1 MHNFQFGHLYITLP
15 RADIICPWEYL
26 FYSLITTLTATMIR
40 QVQSNRKAYPPAY
53 HIDIQR
59 NTHSC
64 NQCKG
69 NTDNTQSNRHCFS

>member
-1 MHNFQFGHLYITLP
+1 MVKPVNALGVECWRAFVVVNSILYKPKSIFKETVIS
-15 RADIICPWEYL
+15 AVE
-26 FYSLITTLTATMIR
+26 TA
-40 QVQSNRKAYPPAY
+40 NPPAY

-69 NTDNTQSNRHCFS
+69 NTDNTQSNRHRFS